1 MAEYAQPGDASA
13 ASHVAAES
21 DPRFCRLAVAGF
33 RYFSAI
39 GPARCDDERSRLTV
53 AESVRGR
60 PLSE

>member
-39 GPARCDDERSRLTV
+39 GPLAAMMNDR
-53 AESVRGR
+53 A
-60 PLSE
+60 